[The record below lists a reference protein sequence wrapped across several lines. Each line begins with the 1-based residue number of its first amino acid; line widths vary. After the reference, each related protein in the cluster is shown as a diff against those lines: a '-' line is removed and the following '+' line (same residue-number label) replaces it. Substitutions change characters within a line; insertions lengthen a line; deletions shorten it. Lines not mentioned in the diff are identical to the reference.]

1 MCSYSI
7 QLANTTHKTHHT
19 CWTIKILLPLFL
31 QTVALTQRTCKWI
44 LVPYYG
50 LELKVKSLS
59 TWPQMIQQETTPK
72 KSTLLWNSLK
82 GCQEKSDS
90 QVASSPYILK
100 RLTALH
106 VHALKIGNQAMS
118 FPEYLSARDL
128 EKNPSL
134 NNNSAG
140 IFHFTAYFDPR
151 VFHQVL
157 FLYQI

>member
-1 MCSYSI
+1 M
-7 QLANTTHKTHHT
+7 
-19 CWTIKILLPLFL
+19 
-31 QTVALTQRTCKWI
+31 V
-44 LVPYYG
+44 
-50 LELKVKSLS
+50 
-59 TWPQMIQQETTPK
+59 QQETTPK
-72 KSTLLWNSLK
+72 KSTLLWTSLK

-90 QVASSPYILK
+90 QVASCPYILK

-106 VHALKIGNQAMS
+106 VHALKIGNQAMP

-128 EKNPSL
+128 EKNPSP